1 MINKKQIII
10 LGNGQLGKACYLE
23 FGNDAIVFSRDK
35 IDFSDILN
43 LKLNLHILLDD
54 IDILCIINCAAYTN
68 VDKAENED
76 RELADIINGKAV
88 ETIGLYCKTRAI
100 PLLHFSTDF
109 VFDGTAPEPYNEKDE
124 PNPINGYGASKLLG
138 EKLLLNAHDQ
148 VLIFRIAWVYSV
160 NFNTNFVSKVII
172 AMSKNSQISIP
183 DDQIGNL
190 CNVFDLSK
198 LLHKILDKIPDN
210 EIINWGIYNIASLGF
225 ESRYSIVKRILK
237 TSQIIDSKF
246 IKATEILPIS
256 TQSLNSAVQRP
267 LNSRLNSQKL
277 FDSFGLR
284 MPDWIFSLHNA
295 TQKIIQKLEK

>member
-1 MINKKQIII
+1 MFNKKQIVI
-10 LGNGQLGKACYLE
+10 LGNGQLGKACYNE
-23 FGNDAIVFSRDK
+23 FGNDSILFTRDK
-35 IDFSDILN
+35 IDFSDISN

-54 IDILCIINCAAYTN
+54 IDILCMINCAAYTN
-68 VDKAENED
+68 VDKAENEN

-109 VFDGTAPEPYNEKDE
+109 IFDGTSPEPYNEKDE

-138 EKLLLNAHDQ
+138 EKLLLDSYDK

-160 NFNTNFVSKVII
+160 SFNTNFVSKVII

-198 LLHKILDKIPDN
+198 LLHKIVDKIVDN
-210 EIINWGIYNIASLGF
+210 EIINWGIYNIAPLEF

-295 TQKIIQKLEK
+295 TQKIIQRLEK